1 LFCENYFL
9 HLSGICFP
17 LECVRTHHKEK
28 RNDELNNILIM
39 KSLTLPSKAYLSPGV
54 TVTRLAMESV
64 VCNGTNQGTGREDLG
79 GMGGTPTWDP
89 ED

>member
-1 LFCENYFL
+1 
-9 HLSGICFP
+9 
-17 LECVRTHHKEK
+17 
-28 RNDELNNILIM
+28 M